1 MDETFILVAGTGSL
15 VMMAIALLAFT
26 VLYQKKIRNKE
37 HENQQL
43 MDLINTAELEY
54 LSKTELEVESERKKI
69 SEDIHHHLGGKLAQL
84 RQSWNRFQSK
94 SEIDESIN
102 ESLITDLIDQIV
114 LETKKV
120 SNALYMISRI
130 GNLEVMIK
138 GMSQDISLITG
149 IEFNYQLINI
159 LELDVKARRDVFRMV
174 QEMVSNTLKYAK
186 ATTINLDIS
195 MLPNNELSVLYYDDG
210 SGFDIEKIN
219 TGMGFMSLKNTC
231 TAYNGT
237 FEVESSKSGT
247 TIALLLKL

>member
-1 MDETFILVAGTGSL
+1 MDETFILIAGTGSL
-15 VMMAIALLAFT
+15 VLMAIALLTFT

-54 LSKTELEVESERKKI
+54 LSKTELEVETERKKI

-84 RQSWNRFQSK
+84 RQSWSRFQANKEIEEPS
-94 SEIDESIN
+94 SEK
-102 ESLITDLIDQIV
+102 LITDLIDQIV

-138 GMSQDISLITG
+138 GMSQDITLITG
-149 IEFNYQLINI
+149 LEFQYQLINV
-159 LELDVKARRDVFRMV
+159 LELNVKTRRDVFRMV

-210 SGFDIEKIN
+210 SGFDTEKIK
-219 TGMGFMSLKNTC
+219 TGMGFISLKNTC
-231 TAYNGT
+231 LAYSGT